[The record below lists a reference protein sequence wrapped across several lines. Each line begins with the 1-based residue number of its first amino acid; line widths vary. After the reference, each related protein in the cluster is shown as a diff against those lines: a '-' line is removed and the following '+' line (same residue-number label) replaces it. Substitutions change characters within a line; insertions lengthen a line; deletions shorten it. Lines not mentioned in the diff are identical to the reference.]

1 MHSLSAN
8 QQRWLIAMSVHT
20 ERRKGAPRVVFE
32 IPIGGQMMAID
43 GTWRRTCTVIDVS
56 DTGAQLCIEA
66 SASAIDEFFLMLS
79 NYGQPVF
86 RRCKRVWTK
95 GDRMGVDFDKSK
107 ITDKTMKGAAFVKS
121 PAPL

>member
-1 MHSLSAN
+1 
-8 QQRWLIAMSVHT
+8 LIAMSVRT

-56 DTGAQLCIEA
+56 ETGAQLCVEA
-66 SASAIDEFFLMLS
+66 SAGAIDEFFLMLS

-107 ITDKTMKGAAFVKS
+107 VTDKTMKGAAWVKS